1 MNIQVETTQ
10 LLDKSN
16 DIRLVKDN
24 LAEIMEQIEQ
34 LILSVEGD
42 WQGDAE
48 RTFSSKIVFVKKQ
61 FSNILSFFESYS
73 YLLVSF
79 ADSYEQIEDT
89 ISSKINQA

>member
-79 ADSYEQIEDT
+79 ADSYEQLEDD
-89 ISSKINQA
+89 ISFRINQA